1 MLAPT
6 SPSVA
11 SSRSGS
17 MRRKRPP
24 ASRKFWIWEAA
35 SLTTRPP
42 LVGRSPARDDPVL
55 VYVEQL
61 GQDPASHRR
70 GGVRAEAPGLVG
82 HGHYVLRVR
91 VGRERDIPGLVCP
104 AEPLLRRARLAGHG
118 DREALEDGRRR
129 AARGARGA
137 PQPVEDRLPV

>member
-35 SLTTRPP
+35 LLTTRPP

-55 VYVEQL
+55 VDVEQP

-70 GGVRAEAPGLVG
+70 GGVRAEAPSPRPPFAIVAYATAICIGSTATS
-82 HGHYVLRVR
+82 
-91 VGRERDIPGLVCP
+91 PCP
-104 AEPLLRRARLAGHG
+104 T
-118 DREALEDGRRR
+118 
-129 AARGARGA
+129 
-137 PQPVEDRLPV
+137 DRLTLSPTDQGRSVRCFL